1 MCLCVSQCITRRHR
15 QQYDDSHKE
24 RRVEEVEVG
33 KQGINGDRKMTLG
46 GELMMQY
53 EQDVLLSCTL
63 NSVWFY

>member
-1 MCLCVSQCITRRHR
+1 M
-15 QQYDDSHKE
+15 
-24 RRVEEVEVG
+24 G